1 MHLTARVP
9 TLTLT
14 TDPTRM
20 HALASAAALTFL
32 KKPPPPPPPPQPTSP
47 PIAPETVL
55 AIFAC
60 WVLPVVLRLVLNRKR
75 ALTVKARS
83 LKPNEIMM
91 GAIWIGPGGGPK
103 GDGDRPDPGQSN
115 ADATIEAALRHG
127 VREFDTAPWYGSGA
141 SEERL
146 GRAIVNAGTKAAE
159 ARITTK
165 AGRLFREPDGTPALA
180 GFDKPKLRGVAL
192 SPSKL
197 GRTRL
202 MERRCVNDFSAEGAR
217 TSLAESLA
225 RMGLPRV
232 HGLRMHDPNDN
243 SNNRRGMAG
252 FVDEVAQALAPG
264 GMVRALS
271 DLREAGSVDEIGL
284 GMNCNLEAHQ
294 GVPDEILR
302 LLRRAPRGTFDSA
315 LLAGGWNLLT
325 QAGMPCYAACEAAG
339 VKVHV
344 AGVFCSGLL
353 VGGDTYA
360 YKKAPPEMVERAQA
374 WRALAA
380 KHGCSLPAVAIAFAA
395 LPVCVS
401 RVVLGM
407 ASSKQVDEN
416 MRWVAEAAKVPPA
429 IWAEAKAAGLLGA
442 NVPIPPAADMK

>member
-1 MHLTARVP
+1 
-9 TLTLT
+9 
-14 TDPTRM
+14 M
-20 HALASAAALTFL
+20 HALVSTAVVTFL
-32 KKPPPPPPPPQPTSP
+32 KKPPPPPPPPPPASP
-47 PIAPETVL
+47 ALAPETIL
-55 AIFAC
+55 AMLAC
-60 WVLPVVLRLVLNRKR
+60 WVLPVALRLFLNRKKT
-75 ALTVKARS
+75 LTVKVRS
-83 LKPNEIMM
+83 IKPNEITM

-146 GRAIVNAGTKAAE
+146 GRAIVNAGAKAAE
-159 ARITTK
+159 ARIITK
-165 AGRLFREPDGTPALA
+165 TGRLFREPDGTPALA
-180 GFDKPKLRGVAL
+180 GFDKPKLRGVAM

-197 GRTRL
+197 GRSRL
-202 MERRCVNDFSAEGAR
+202 AERRCINDYSAEGAR
-217 TSLAESLA
+217 TSLAESLD
-225 RMGLPRV
+225 RVGLPRV

-264 GMVRALS
+264 GMVEALGELRRAGTVG
-271 DLREAGSVDEIGL
+271 EVGL

-294 GVPDEILR
+294 GVPDEIVR

-339 VKVHV
+339 VGVHV

-353 VGGDTYA
+353 VGGETYA
-360 YKKAPPEMVERAQA
+360 YVKAPAEMVQRAQA

-395 LPVCVS
+395 LPACVS

-407 ASSKQVDEN
+407 ASAKQVDEN

-429 IWAEAKAAGLLGA
+429 IWAEAKATGLLGA
-442 NVPIPPAADMK
+442 NVPIPPVADTK